1 MSLTFASLASA
12 LSGLTITGV
21 TVGTHPPQRIP
32 SGNLPIAYPRLPS
45 GEQAA
50 AAFNGADGLD
60 VLTCEFAVLV
70 ETAGQSNN
78 VTNYADTITYMDR
91 LNAAL
96 KAAMAANHVI
106 DGWTVRMDIELIGET
121 AYWAVIATVRASG

>member
-1 MSLTFASLASA
+1 MSLTFASLAST
-12 LSGLTITGV
+12 LGGLTVTGV

-32 SGNLPIAYPRLPS
+32 SGNLPIAYPRLPN

-60 VLTCEFAVLV
+60 VLACEFVILV
-70 ETAGQSNN
+70 ETAAQNTN

-96 KAAMAANHVI
+96 KAAMTANHVI
-106 DGWTVRMDIELIGET
+106 DGWAVRMDIEFIGET
-121 AYWAVIATVRASG
+121 AYWAVVATVRASG

>member
-1 MSLTFASLASA
+1 MALTFASLASA
-12 LSGLTITGV
+12 LSGLSITGV

-60 VLTCEFAVLV
+60 VLTCDFVVLV
-70 ETAGQSNN
+70 ETVGQSNN
-78 VTNYADTITYMDR
+78 VTNYANTIIYMDR

-96 KAAMAANHVI
+96 KAEMIAGGVI
-106 DGWTVRMDIELIGET
+106 DGWALRMDIEFIGET